1 MFSKCIMDRIETQR
15 SPSVPLEGW
24 EGVVKLTKECF
35 DFSKWVSSPACS
47 FMTDADVDD
56 DECVEF
62 LKPI

>member
-1 MFSKCIMDRIETQR
+1 MHNGQDRDSKITKR
-15 SPSVPLEGW
+15 SSCGLGW

>member
-1 MFSKCIMDRIETQR
+1 MHNGQDRDSKITK
-15 SPSVPLEGW
+15 PSVPLEGW

-35 DFSKWVSSPACS
+35 DFSKWVSSPASS